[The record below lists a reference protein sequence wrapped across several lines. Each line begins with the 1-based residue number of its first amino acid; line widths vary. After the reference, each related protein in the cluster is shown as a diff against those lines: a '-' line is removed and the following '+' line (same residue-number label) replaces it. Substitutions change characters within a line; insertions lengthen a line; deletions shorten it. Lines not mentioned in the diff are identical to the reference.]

1 MNKNT
6 TIAGVLSILAVS
18 GLSIAARGAAQQGT
32 GADTTAATA
41 PTLDKSDLEFFEDAA
56 QGGLA
61 EVRLGQ
67 LVQKQAVNDDVK
79 AFAQRMVDDHT
90 KLNNQLTQ
98 LAQKRRGVMV
108 PRALDRKHQDEVDKI
123 AKETGD
129 KLDKSYIDRMVDDH
143 ENDVKAFQK
152 QVKEGKD
159 EELKAIAA
167 SALPTLQDHLTQA
180 RQIKARLE
188 KK

>member
-1 MNKNT
+1 MNKKT
-6 TIAGVLSILAVS
+6 TIVGVLSIL
-18 GLSIAARGAAQQGT
+18 GLSALSLAAGAEAQ
-32 GADTTAATA
+32 GAPADNNTMATT
-41 PTLDKSDLEFFEDAA
+41 TLDKNDLEFFEEAA

-67 LVQKQAVNDDVK
+67 LVQKQAVNEDVR
-79 AFAQRMVDDHT
+79 AFAQRMIDDHT

-98 LAQKRRGVMV
+98 LGQRRRGVTV
-108 PRALDRKHQDEVDKI
+108 PRALDRKHQDNVDKI

-129 KLDKSYIDRMVDDH
+129 KLDRTYINHMVEDH

-152 QVKEGKD
+152 QAKDGKD
-159 EELKAIAA
+159 EELKQLAA
-167 SALPTLQDHLTQA
+167 SALPTLQEHLTQA
-180 RQIKARLE
+180 RQIQARLE